1 MYPCGTLGGFR
12 GMLPQGNAD
21 FGSFTTC
28 RCNWWNLGLF
38 SHKHNLP
45 CIVPLK
51 LLWRLELIYTSN
63 RTFSISKGNHLP
75 PSLKEILVRQYF
87 YMHSNA
93 GYIVGIGEGWVWI
106 ISPFTS
112 CHQCKWMPGECAIHL
127 IWKLQISTSTEMTVP
142 RPSWRWAG
150 MRPAILNK
158 LWPPVTYHG

>member
-1 MYPCGTLGGFR
+1 MLILDLLLHVDAIGGIWDCFRTNIIYHVLCHWNFYEGLNWFTRQTELSAYPR
-12 GMLPQGNAD
+12 G
-21 FGSFTTC
+21 
-28 RCNWWNLGLF
+28 
-38 SHKHNLP
+38 
-45 CIVPLK
+45 
-51 LLWRLELIYTSN
+51 
-63 RTFSISKGNHLP
+63 SICP
-75 PSLKEILVRQYF
+75 PSLKEILVCQYF
-87 YMHSNA
+87 YMHNNA